1 MSNSMGP
8 RFVSARR
15 AERLISAA
23 AETVYLIDDDPAVL
37 AALRAVVEAAG
48 LRARTFARAGEFLA
62 EYDGVGPGCVVTDVR
77 LPGISG
83 IELQRTLAERQIGLP
98 VVLITGHAD
107 VPTAVRAMADGAV
120 DFLEKPFDQEALVV
134 SVRRALAH
142 GANRR
147 RALERID
154 AIAAK
159 RRRLTERE
167 RDVMDSLVVGRQNKE
182 IAYLL
187 AISPRTVEKYRAR
200 VMAKMQATNLCD
212 LVQMALALPEFA
224 DALDR
229 R

>member
-1 MSNSMGP
+1 
-8 RFVSARR
+8 
-15 AERLISAA
+15 
-23 AETVYLIDDDPAVL
+23 
-37 AALRAVVEAAG
+37 
-48 LRARTFARAGEFLA
+48 
-62 EYDGVGPGCVVTDVR
+62 
-77 LPGISG
+77 
-83 IELQRTLAERQIGLP
+83 
-98 VVLITGHAD
+98 
-107 VPTAVRAMADGAV
+107 MADGAV